1 MKNSI
6 TQHLKNKSFFL
17 IGIGG
22 SGMMGIAELL
32 HNLGFR
38 VRGSDIKENNAIK
51 RLRKLKIKIFIG
63 HDANNLNKNDIVI
76 FSNAIRKNNVELRH
90 SRKNNF
96 TTLSRMEILAE
107 LMRLKYGIS
116 ITGSHGKTTTTS
128 LLSHIMYKNKLDP
141 TYLIGGKLKTDDPHV
156 KLGNSHYLIAETDES
171 DPSFSELKPHLV
183 VLTNLDKE
191 HLDNYDDNF
200 INLEAAMLKLIN
212 SIPFYGKVFINGDDK
227 NSMSLLSKVNR
238 DISSYGFSKKNDLVA
253 DSIKYIDGKKMTFN
267 ITLCDDTYKV
277 STNLLGKHN
286 VYNILSVIS
295 VSIHLGIPI
304 KKAINSLKSFFGASR
319 RFDVYDGIE
328 INNSKP
334 IIIDDYGHHPTEI
347 DSTLDTINEIYPD
360 KKIIMIFQPHRFSRT
375 KAYWKLF
382 LKTFRCLDQIILLPT
397 YSAGEKNNSYDS
409 SFLYQ
414 KIKSK
419 NKSLVKSISNIKDI
433 IEETNLVNSVLVLQ
447 GAGDIKNIITILK
460 KDNAHK

>member
-32 HNLGFR
+32 HNLGFS
-38 VRGSDIKENNAIK
+38 VRGSDIQENNAVK
-51 RLRKLKIKIFIG
+51 RLRKMKIKIFIG
-63 HDANNLNKNDIVI
+63 HDSKNINLKDIVV
-76 FSNAIRKNNVELRH
+76 FSNAIKKNNAELKF
-90 SRKNNF
+90 SRQNSL
-96 TTLSRMEILAE
+96 TVLSRMQILAE

-156 KLGNSHYLIAETDES
+156 KLGNSHYLVTETDES
-171 DPSFSELKPHLV
+171 DPNFSKLTPHLV
-183 VLTNLDKE
+183 VLTNLDRE
-191 HLDNYDDNF
+191 HLDNYNNSF
-200 INLEAAMLKLIN
+200 SKLEASMLELMN

-227 NSMSLLSKVNR
+227 NSIKLLKKINR
-238 DISSYGFSKKNDLVA
+238 GVCTYGLNKKNNISA
-253 DSIKYIDGKKMTFN
+253 KSIKYVDRKMQFDV
-267 ITLCDDTYKV
+267 IFSKHSYRV

-286 VYNILSVIS
+286 VYNILSAIS
-295 VSIHLGIPI
+295 VCLHLGITI
-304 KKAINSLKSFFGASR
+304 TKAIKSLNSFFGASR
-319 RFDVYDGIE
+319 RFDVYEE
-328 INNSKP
+328 IPINKYKP

-347 DSTLDTINEIYPD
+347 NSTLNTINKIYPRR
-360 KKIIMIFQPHRFSRT
+360 KIIMIFQPHRFSRT
-375 KAYWKLF
+375 KAYWRLF
-382 LKTFRCLDQIILLPT
+382 LDVFKTLDRIILLPT

-414 KIKSK
+414 HIK
-419 NKSLVKSISNIKDI
+419 NKNKLLLESIDEVKNVLENI
-433 IEETNLVNSVLVLQ
+433 NFNNSVLVLQ
-447 GAGDIKNIITILK
+447 GAGDIKEIVNIIK
-460 KDNAHK
+460 RKDDC